1 MYTKLG
7 AVLACGLLCGILGTS
22 AASAQVAGTY
32 AGTSADGQSIS
43 ISVTFDSG
51 TGLYEITGATVWY
64 NVHCTGLGT
73 GITINEGL
81 GWNPGTELNPGA
93 NQMTFSGNEENIF
106 ANLGWHKYS
115 NAFTGNIDT
124 RIAALVPNGAARPNH
139 VMYCESASQPLTL
152 TYQGPSHF
160 QPLPKGAVIRLPAK
174 QE

>member
-7 AVLACGLLCGILGTS
+7 AVLASGLLCGMLGTG

-106 ANLGWHKYS
+106 ASLGWHKYS

-139 VMYCESASQPLTL
+139 VMYCESANQPLTL
-152 TYQGPSHF
+152 SYQGPSHV

>member
-1 MYTKLG
+1 MTRKLC
-7 AVLACGLLCGILGTS
+7 AALACGLLWSG

-51 TGLYEITGATVWY
+51 TQLYEITGATVWY
-64 NVHCTGLGT
+64 NARCTGLGT
-73 GITINEGL
+73 GISINEGL

-106 ANLGWHKYS
+106 ANLGWHKS
-115 NAFTGNIDT
+115 GNVFTGNIDT
-124 RIAALVPNGAARPNH
+124 RVAGLVPNGAARPNH

-152 TYQGPSHF
+152 SYQGPVHF
-160 QPLPKGAVIRLPAK
+160 QPLPKGMVVHLPQK
-174 QE
+174 QD

>member
-1 MYTKLG
+1 MSKKFA
-7 AVLACGLLCGILGTS
+7 AVLACGLLCGVLGIS

-93 NQMTFSGNEENIF
+93 NQMTFAGNEQNIF
-106 ANLGWHKYS
+106 ANLGWHKYNNTFS
-115 NAFTGNIDT
+115 GNIDS
-124 RIAALVPNGAARPNH
+124 RISALVPNGAARPNH
-139 VMYCESASQPLTL
+139 VMFCESASQPLTL
-152 TYQGPSHF
+152 SYQGPGHF
-160 QPLPKGAVIRLPAK
+160 QPLPKGVVVRLPAK
-174 QE
+174 QQ